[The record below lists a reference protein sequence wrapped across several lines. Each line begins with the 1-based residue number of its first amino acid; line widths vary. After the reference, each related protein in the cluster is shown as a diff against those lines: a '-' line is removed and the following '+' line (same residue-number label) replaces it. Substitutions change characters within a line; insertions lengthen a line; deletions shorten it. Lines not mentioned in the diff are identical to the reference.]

1 MEEQN
6 RPDGFWKLL
15 LAFIRLTR
23 PVFLLGV
30 AVVYALG
37 AGIARYLGVEIDW
50 SVYLLGQA
58 WVTLLQL
65 STQYFNEY
73 YNAPADQVNPNRTW
87 LTGGSGVLGPGKLP
101 RRVALMAALVCLA
114 FLASFTVLIISK
126 TNPPPG
132 AYLIMGLAFLCAFF
146 YSNPPLSLESSGY
159 GELITSVLVGF
170 MVPAFAF
177 VLQYG
182 ELHRLVAMCGFPLV
196 AAHMAMLLA
205 FDLPDYGTDL
215 KFEKRTLMIRLGWQ
229 NGMVLHNALILV
241 VYLLLL
247 VARSFGLPGFA
258 TIAGFLSLPVGLF
271 QIWQMRSI
279 ANGGR
284 VNWNALTIGGVA
296 LVAALSYLLTYAFWT
311 H

>member
-1 MEEQN
+1 MEEQT

-15 LAFIRLTR
+15 LAFIKLTR
-23 PVFLLGV
+23 PLFLLGG
-30 AVVYALG
+30 AIVYGLG
-37 AGIARYLGVEIDW
+37 AGIASYLGAEIDW
-50 SVYLLGQA
+50 QAYLLGQA

-87 LTGGSGVLGPGKLP
+87 LTGGSGMLGPGKLP
-101 RRVALMAALVCLA
+101 RRVALYAALVCLA
-114 FLASFTVLIISK
+114 FLASFTVLIISEV
-126 TNPPPG
+126 TPPSG
-132 AYLIMGLAFLCAFF
+132 AYLIMGLAFLGAFF
-146 YSNPPLSLESSGY
+146 YSNPPFSLEASGY
-159 GELITSVLVGF
+159 GELITSVMVGF
-170 MVPAFAF
+170 MVPAYAF
-177 VLQYG
+177 ILQYG
-182 ELHRLVAMCGFPLV
+182 EIHRLIAMCAFPLV
-196 AAHMAMLLA
+196 AAHLAMLLA
-205 FDLPDYGTDL
+205 FDLPDYITDL

-229 NGMVLHNALILV
+229 NGMLLHNALILV
-241 VYLLLL
+241 VYLMLL
-247 VARSFGLPGFA
+247 VARSFGFPAFA

-296 LVAALSYLLTYAFWT
+296 LFAALSYLLTYAFWT

>member
-6 RPDGFWKLL
+6 RPDGFWKSL
-15 LAFIRLTR
+15 LAFVQLTR
-23 PVFLLGV
+23 PLFLLGV
-30 AVVYALG
+30 AIVYALG
-37 AGIARYLGVEIDW
+37 AGIARYVGVEIDW
-50 SVYLLGQA
+50 NAYLLGQA

-87 LTGGSGVLGPGKLP
+87 LTGGSGMLGPGRLP

-114 FLASFTVLIISK
+114 FLASITVLIISK
-126 TNPPPG
+126 VNPPSG
-132 AYLIMGLAFLCAFF
+132 AYLIMGLAFLGSFF

-159 GELITSVLVGF
+159 GELITSVMVGF
-170 MVPAFAF
+170 MVPAYAF
-177 VLQYG
+177 ILQYG
-182 ELHRLVAMCGFPLV
+182 DMHRLVAMCAFPLV

-205 FDLPDYGTDL
+205 FDLPDYRSDL
-215 KFEKRTLMIRLGWQ
+215 KFEKLTLMIRLGWQ
-229 NGMVLHNALILV
+229 NGMLLHNALILV

-247 VARSFGLPGFA
+247 VAHALGFPNFA
-258 TIAGFLSLPVGLF
+258 TMAGFLSLPVGLF

-296 LVAALSYLLTYAFWT
+296 FFAALSYLLTYAFWT

>member
-6 RPDGFWKLL
+6 RPDGFWKSL
-15 LAFIRLTR
+15 LAFVQLTR
-23 PVFLLGV
+23 PLFLLGV
-30 AVVYALG
+30 AIVYALG

-50 SVYLLGQA
+50 NAYLLGQA

-87 LTGGSGVLGPGKLP
+87 LTGGSGMLGPGRLP

-114 FLASFTVLIISK
+114 FLASITVLIISK
-126 TNPPPG
+126 VNPPSG
-132 AYLIMGLAFLCAFF
+132 AYLIMGLAFLGSFF

-159 GELITSVLVGF
+159 GELITSVMVGF
-170 MVPAFAF
+170 MVPAYAF
-177 VLQYG
+177 ILQYG
-182 ELHRLVAMCGFPLV
+182 DMHRLVAMCAFPLV

-229 NGMVLHNALILV
+229 NGMLLHNALILV

-247 VARSFGLPGFA
+247 VAHSLGFPNFS
-258 TIAGFLSLPVGLF
+258 TMAGFLSLPVGLF

-296 LVAALSYLLTYAFWT
+296 FFAALSYLLTYAFWT

>member
-1 MEEQN
+1 MEGQTK
-6 RPDGFWKLL
+6 PDGFWKLL

-23 PVFLLGV
+23 PLFLLGV
-30 AVVYALG
+30 AIVYALG
-37 AGIARYLGVEIDW
+37 AGIAQYLGVAIDW
-50 SVYLLGQA
+50 KTYLLGQA

-73 YNAPADQVNPNRTW
+73 YNSPADQVNPNRTW

-114 FLASFTVLIISK
+114 FLASFTVLVISEI
-126 TNPPPG
+126 NPPPG
-132 AYLIMGLAFLCAFF
+132 AFLIMGLAFLGAFF

-159 GELITSVLVGF
+159 GELVTSVLVGF
-170 MVPAFAF
+170 LVPAYAF
-177 VLQYG
+177 ILQYG
-182 ELHRLVAMCGFPLV
+182 NLHRLVAMCAFPLV

-205 FDLPDYGTDL
+205 FDLPDYSTDL
-215 KFEKRTLMIRLGWQ
+215 KYEKRTLMIRLGWQ
-229 NGMVLHNALILV
+229 NGMLLHNALILV

-247 VARSFGLPGFA
+247 IAHALGFPNFA
-258 TIAGFLSLPVGLF
+258 TIAGFLSLPIGLF

-284 VNWNALTIGGVA
+284 VNWNALTIGGVGFF
-296 LVAALSYLLTYAFWT
+296 VALSYLLTYTFWT